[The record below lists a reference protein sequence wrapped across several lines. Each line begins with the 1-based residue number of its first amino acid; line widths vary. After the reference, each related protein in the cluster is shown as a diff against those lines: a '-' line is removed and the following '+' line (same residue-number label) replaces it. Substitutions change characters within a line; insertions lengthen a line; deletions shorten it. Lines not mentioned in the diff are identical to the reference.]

1 MHRFVLKTV
10 CLCLTTALLLGLA
23 GCSSSKPQDSA
34 APAAPAQEDKLI
46 LGAYTVP
53 KEAYEKEIIPAFQA
67 YWKEKTGRTVTFDQ
81 SYVGSG
87 AQARAICAGFEAD
100 IAALSLEA
108 DVDQIVKAGLITHD
122 WKSNAWRGFITDS
135 VVVIGYRP
143 GNPRGIE
150 DWEDVTGPDIDVLC
164 PNPKTSGGA
173 QWFINALV
181 GAGMKKSEV
190 EKGAKDSAAGRDLLV
205 RVMKRVK
212 VMDKSGRES
221 VTTFERGIGDAIL
234 TYENEALLRTMQ
246 GREFP
251 FAIPKATILIE
262 NPVALVDKHVDKH
275 GVRAVAEEFVK
286 FLYTEDCQRSFAKY
300 GFRPVLSQ
308 IAEEFQEKYPVPPFL
323 FTVEY
328 LGGWS
333 EIERNI
339 FSETGIWNEVSRKMT
354 ATESAPEPAAK

>member
-1 MHRFVLKTV
+1 MVIRLVQSSARLITFLVIVILSACNQSTPQKSESTV
-10 CLCLTTALLLGLA
+10 PST
-23 GCSSSKPQDSA
+23 S
-34 APAAPAQEDKLI
+34 DKLI

-53 KEAYEKEIIPAFQA
+53 KEVYEKELIPAFQA
-67 YWKEKTGRTVTFDQ
+67 HWKAKTGRTVTFDQ

-87 AQARAICAGFEAD
+87 AQARAITAGFEAD

-108 DVDQIVKAGLITHD
+108 DIDQIVKAGLITQD
-122 WKSNAWRGFITDS
+122 WKGNAWKGMITDS
-135 VVVIGYRP
+135 IVVIGFRE
-143 GNPRGIE
+143 GNPKGISE
-150 DWEDVTGPDIDVLC
+150 WEDLTASDIDVLC

-173 QWFINALV
+173 QWFINAIY
-181 GAGMKKSEV
+181 GAGMKQHEV
-190 EKGAKDSAAGRDLLV
+190 DKGASDPGAGIDLLM

-262 NPVALVDKHVDKH
+262 NPIAVVDKHADKH

-286 FLYTEDCQRSFAKY
+286 FLYTEDSQRAFAKY

-308 IAEEFQEKYPVPPFL
+308 VADEFEEKYPVPPFL
-323 FTVEY
+323 FKVDY
-328 LGGWS
+328 LGGWTQ
-333 EIERNI
+333 IERDI
-339 FSETGIWNEVSRKMT
+339 FSETGVWSKVSRDMT
-354 ATESAPEPAAK
+354 TEEAPAETK